1 MRSNPFKAA
10 LIKSGLAASVLLL
23 AGGST
28 FAQSVVNLTA
38 GPSTA
43 TLPDGAAVPMW
54 GYTCTGTQ
62 TVATCA
68 ALNPNAGTGWS
79 PVLITVPVSATGPT
93 SLTINLTNSLSFA
106 AGTGTNTVP
115 TSLVIVGQLGGG
127 LGGTPTRTQSPVH
140 APQGTTWPVAG
151 APDTSGQLGGDP
163 NSAGNTTFTP
173 PHQGDRVQSFG
184 SEVAVGATATAL
196 TWPALNPGTYL
207 IESGTHPSIQGPMG
221 LYGVLVVTTA
231 PGTAA
236 GCAYPGATAG
246 TCAVPYNAEVPLLL
260 SEIDAVQNSAV
271 QAAVTTAGFSE
282 TKVWSGQPGQC
293 GNPMNADGT
302 ANTTYHTCYPPA
314 VNYDPRYYLVSGVS
328 FDRTQ
333 VNATISPSA
342 FPTTPATASG
352 TVLVRFVN
360 AGLRMHIPS
369 IVGAQT
375 NNVTTTAGTP
385 TTTVVSGISLIA
397 EDGNVAPGSARVQSE
412 VFLAAGK
419 TYDVMINAPATGAP
433 ALPVFDRQ
441 LSLSTNNQREGGMQA
456 FITTNGSVLPATA
469 STPVAR
475 DDSYFLVAG
484 GTLSVSDPGKGVI
497 ANDTAVYGVTVL
509 TQPTGGTLT
518 LNGNGTFKYVPN
530 AGTASDS
537 FVYCANGSVTTT
549 GCSSGLT
556 ATVTLAACTASCQGA
571 APVAHAVTFTSNVAS
586 LYASAPPGVLG
597 NVTNSSG
604 LPLTAQFAGA
614 ANAAITLNVDGS
626 FVATGPGGACPGTLS
641 PTPPTGSTCQ
651 TFSYQARSSTGM
663 TSGSA
668 VATVV
673 FLPASNLSVTVF
685 DAMSKNQITDYRWVI
700 EEDRTF
706 NINPATQEYVPCVS
720 ANTPPGCGTT
730 VQNLGTNFH
739 TSYMPLV
746 AAGCVGQYAC
756 EFGQMMIDP
765 AGTGTHVNAVCDIG
779 NGVCRAVANAQQT
792 PVDPSQVHLDPTKRY
807 YISILPGDAGNSFT
821 AAAGSPVQVSGQP
834 ITLTKSGMTV
844 TATISQAG
852 GRVVTHV
859 VMGDTVVITGASVAA
874 WNGTHTVL
882 AATDT
887 SFTYLAG
894 GASSGI
900 SSALYST
907 ANPRP
912 FDLARDCP
920 LFATDYAPGTGTCG
934 HTMSGAPIPAVAARA
949 TTFAP
954 VVVLDQPT
962 PLPTAKVAVFV
973 FEDDSPLNG
982 EHDSHGG
989 TDAFGS
995 AKEPGLGGFE
1005 ITLFDD
1011 AGGTGDATGQMTYDM
1026 FNMPLSNSLAGTIDQ
1041 VTHAD
1046 ACAISTPNTAA
1057 NPALDHLVGMI
1068 VTCPHFE
1075 SDGTTVSPLEG
1086 QAVIA
1091 NLMPGRYGVVATP
1104 AADRIGRGEEWLQTN
1119 TLDGQKAHDSF
1130 IKVGGPAYFQEFG
1143 PAGYHVSVGFANP
1156 AIINSRT
1163 QNGVNGIC
1171 DPTSIDSTGA
1181 NVGGGGQTC
1190 DATVTGTVTDERQSR
1205 TPDQRLYSSG
1215 SGAAN
1220 AFTNCYVSMGDPD
1233 DDDFAFT
1240 KCDANGNFT
1249 LTNVPHGNW
1258 RITVF
1263 DQWNDLIVD
1272 GLSTPVALVAGP
1284 NNLGDLPKQ
1293 QWHTNIYTRTFLD
1306 LNKDGVSNL
1315 DTNGNLEPGL
1325 TLLPTNV
1332 RFRDGS
1338 YSNFNNTDLNG
1349 FAGFN
1354 EIFPLFNW
1362 YVIEADTARYKQTGI
1377 HVVYDAGGPADA
1389 TGGGPLDTTGVPCTA
1404 PNTPVG
1410 CNPNF
1415 GMGIGSNIASGF
1427 ANTLESVPLPP
1438 PLRFPGSVYCAD
1450 ADCSAQTRL
1459 THPIGGGPGGSTGR
1473 IDPPWVTT
1481 EGWQGFIGSSEF
1493 IEFGKT
1499 QYATGE
1505 NGGIRGEVIYAS
1517 TRPFDDPALLIHTS
1531 WTPDVPGVTINLYQ
1545 ELTAPDGSTGLT
1557 LVDTTKTTSWDDW
1570 AQGFRSIDGTTGI
1583 GIPNMNCPGQQLAP
1597 TSNAQGAP
1605 GDLFFFT
1612 LKNTTNWLK
1621 PTVALASNSQFKCYD
1636 GLHIF
1641 NQVQPAP
1648 YDGMYQFPSVTARD
1662 PVTGKPTATNCTG
1675 CIRNTVVPITDYDY
1689 NAWMLPAGKY
1699 VVEMILPPGYE
1710 LVKEEDKN
1718 ILIGDNYI
1726 APVTQQFAGLGSIFI
1741 LPDQAAVAATY
1752 NANNAQNPTQ
1762 DLGSAQRHEGDT
1774 GSVET
1779 FWPCVGALRIVPDYI
1794 SLFPYSA
1801 EVSPFAGASR
1811 RLCDRKEVTLEDQT
1825 QALAKFWIFSS
1836 THVAAHFTGFILDD
1850 FSSEFDPFAP
1860 QFGEKFAVPT
1870 LPVSIKDFA
1879 GNESSRVYSDQ
1890 WGQYNGLNYST
1901 WQVNP
1906 PNPTGY
1912 APTMMV
1918 ACMNDPGNGTI
1929 PDPYY
1934 NSNYS
1939 QFCYEIPYMPGQT
1952 QYMDTP
1958 VVPTAAFAEGYNPAD
1973 CAYPDFT
1980 PAISTVT
1987 GDVPGPWVSA
1997 TGRTL
2002 IINALTASTGPGVQV
2017 PNNAYSGPS
2026 ATIAPFNQKFVTR
2039 HYGFGTTPGSV
2050 TIGGVNSPLTGI
2062 GWTDTQIQATVP
2074 DTLPICQ
2081 PSGQA
2086 TGSGRQQIYHGA
2098 EASDRC
2104 GELVITAANG
2114 KKSID
2119 TVMVTAGGATPT
2131 VVTAENAANN
2141 AIQTAI
2147 DNAAPGAMIIVAPG
2161 VYNEM
2166 LVMWKP
2172 VRLQG
2177 VGAASVKVNAN
2188 THPSGKLDSWRRQV
2202 ECLFGLS
2209 LNGGFIN
2216 SSNPFDPSNT
2226 FACPASMQGKV
2237 DPIPLE
2243 PQVAWDPNLNGN
2255 LAELLLEP
2263 TLLGAYEGAGITVVG
2278 KGLANANTPG
2288 ICDAIDAGGCIALT
2302 NTTAECTANPS
2313 NFLCNPSRIDGITFV
2328 NSSQGGGGIFLH
2340 GWNPFAEVSN
2350 NRVYANAG
2358 TLSGGI
2364 TIGQPENPD
2373 PTVVGTI
2380 AQPLGFNSNVQV
2392 HNNSVTQ
2399 NASYGDELNS
2409 TTPMAAGGV
2418 TFCTGADNYQFNHNW
2433 VCGNL
2438 STGDGG
2444 GFAHFGFIAGG
2455 NISNNSFLFNQS
2467 SNPTIPTHGGG
2478 LAILG
2483 QPPDGTVCENQT
2495 VDTDCA
2501 PTLGDGIGGRPTGRS
2516 GSGAVPDLVIDAN
2529 LILGNTAESGSGGG
2543 IRLQNINGND
2553 AAVNNPGTPNNWWW
2567 VSITNNIIVNNVAG
2581 WDGAGVSMQDA
2592 LRTDFINNT
2601 VVDNDTTASAGVL
2614 FNTLGAANANTPPQ
2628 GCKPNPNPNTPQD
2641 PSCYY
2646 GIAPTNAQP
2655 AGLSV
2660 QDNDS
2665 VLISAFGTQTV
2676 TCPPNHFPGGS
2687 AQACKTVSYPMIS
2700 NDLFWQNRAFHIQVG
2715 GLGAG
2720 TLSQQNLVTLVP
2732 TLNQASTGD
2741 CQTTGT
2747 GNTGSVV
2754 YWDIGYRGDTNSTTH
2769 DGNGVALAPRNSILT
2784 STAGGYAGSGN
2795 IAAGAVNPGFI
2806 SFYCDGSRVPPENPQ
2821 PFAGYIVPAGV
2832 SDATIPNPV
2841 FNLTA
2846 AATVDEGNNWVNMQ
2860 YGPLSLYSP
2869 ANQTGTGAP
2878 LGNYSISGGPA
2889 VDAGSATGAPGHDF
2903 FGTARPQGGGFDI
2916 GAVELAVGGGGG
2928 GAIVSVTPTSL
2939 TFGNQLTGTTSA
2951 SQNLT
2956 LSNTGTA
2963 AFASITL
2970 TFSSAGFSRFNGGGF
2985 PANAPNCG
2993 VTLAAGQSCRI
3004 KVRFAPGTATGAV
3017 SGMLTITGI
3026 VPVTGSPVQLSGTG
3040 VQALTASL
3048 SPSPI
3053 AAPAGVNPQ
3062 TGSGTVT
3069 LTNPAAPGGAS
3080 VTLTAVN
3087 LPAPGTGGNGSLTTW
3102 FFSTATDNCT
3112 GVTLAPGGTCTVVM
3126 NFTSVN
3132 LASGANRTATM
3143 SVIHDGFTNPT
3154 VTLAGH
3160 KN

>member
-1 MRSNPFKAA
+1 MRSNMLKAA

-23 AGGST
+23 AGGSA
-28 FAQSVVNLTA
+28 FAQTVNLTA
-38 GPSTA
+38 APTTT
-43 TLPDGAAVPMW
+43 TLPDGQVVPMW
-54 GYTCTGTQ
+54 GYTCGAAVAAST
-62 TVATCA
+62 ATCA
-68 ALNPNAGTGWS
+68 SLNPAAPTATTPAGWS
-79 PVLITVPVSATGPT
+79 PVVITVPYVAGTTAGTSATT
-93 SLTINLTNSLSFA
+93 LTINLTNNLSFQPPTP
-106 AGTGTNTVP
+106 AGGTAPPANTVP

-127 LGGTPTRTQSPVH
+127 LGGTPTKTASPPH
-140 APQGTTWPVAG
+140 PRQGTTWPIAG
-151 APDTSGQLGGDP
+151 GPDTSATGCNPGLATSPTFCPPGQPG
-163 NSAGNTTFTP
+163 
-173 PHQGDRVQSFG
+173 RVQSFAT
-184 SEVAVGATATAL
+184 EVAAAGVTPVAPQVVSGSAL
-196 TWPALNPGTYL
+196 TWSNLKPGTYL

-231 PGTAA
+231 PTATA
-236 GCAYPGATAG
+236 PVGCAYPGAT

-260 SEIDAVQNSAV
+260 SEIDALQNSAV

-282 TKVWSGQPGQC
+282 TTVWSGQPGQC
-293 GNPMNADGT
+293 GNPLNANGT
-302 ANTTYHTCYPPA
+302 ANTSTFHKCYPPA
-314 VNYDPRYYLVSGVS
+314 VNYDPRYYLVNGVS
-328 FDRTQ
+328 FDRTKIT
-333 VNATISPSA
+333 ATPSPSV
-342 FPTTPATASG
+342 FPTVPATATG

-375 NNVTTTAGTP
+375 NYVTTTAGTTP
-385 TTTVVSGISLIA
+385 VTTTTVVSGISLIA
-397 EDGNVAPGSARVQSE
+397 EDGNVPPGTPRVQSE
-412 VFLAAGK
+412 VFLPAGK

-441 LSLSTNNQREGGMQA
+441 LSLSTNNQRDGGMQA
-456 FITTNGSVLPATA
+456 FIGTNGAVLPTTSTA
-469 STPVAR
+469 AVAR
-475 DDSYFLVAG
+475 PDSYFLVAG
-484 GTLSVSDPGKGVI
+484 KTLSVTDAGKGVI

-509 TQPTGGTLT
+509 SAPTAGTLT
-518 LNGNGTFKYVPN
+518 LNANGTFNYVPN
-530 AGTASDS
+530 TGTTSDS

-549 GCSSGLT
+549 ATPACSSGLT
-556 ATVTLAACTASCQGA
+556 AQVTLAACTAACQGA
-571 APVAHAVTFTSNVAS
+571 APVAHNVTFTSNVAS

-597 NVTNSSG
+597 NVTDSSG
-604 LPLTAQFAGA
+604 LPLTASGSGTG
-614 ANAAITLNVDGS
+614 ITLNADGS
-626 FVATGPGGACPGTLS
+626 FVATGPGAAGACSAASPAAPPGA
-641 PTPPTGSTCQ
+641 TCVA
-651 TFSYQARSSTGM
+651 FNYQATTSTGVPSSPA
-663 TSGSA
+663 T
-668 VATVV
+668 ATVV
-673 FLPASNLSVTVF
+673 FLPASNLLVTVL
-685 DAMSKNQITDYRWVI
+685 DAVSKNQITDYRWII

-706 NINPATQEYVPCVS
+706 NINPATQEYVPC
-720 ANTPPGCGTT
+720 ATPGNPVGCGTT
-730 VQNLGTNFH
+730 IQNLGTNFH

-756 EFGQMMIDP
+756 EFGQTIIDTTRGSATFGQHLP
-765 AGTGTHVNAVCDIG
+765 AVCDIG
-779 NGVCRAVANAQQT
+779 NGVCRTATNAQQT
-792 PVDPSQVHLDPTKRY
+792 PVNPNQVHLDPTKRY

-821 AAAGSPVQVSGQP
+821 AAAGGPIQVSGQP
-834 ITLTKSGMTV
+834 ITLTKVGTTV
-844 TATISQAG
+844 TATITQPAV
-852 GRVVTHV
+852 GRVVAHV
-859 VMGDTVVITGASVAA
+859 VAGDQVVITGASVAA
-874 WNGTHTVL
+874 WNGTKTVL
-882 AATDT
+882 TATDT
-887 SFTYLAG
+887 SFTYAAG
-894 GASSGI
+894 GTNGT

-934 HTMSGAPIPAVAARA
+934 HTMSGAPIPSPVAPA
-949 TTFAP
+949 TTFAA
-954 VVVLDQPT
+954 VTVLDQPT

-989 TDAFGS
+989 TDVFGN
-995 AKEPGLGGFE
+995 AREPGLGSFE

-1011 AGGTGDATGQMTYDM
+1011 AGGTGDPTGQMTYDM

-1041 VTHAD
+1041 VTGAD
-1046 ACAISTPNTAA
+1046 ACPISTPNTAA

-1075 SDGTTVSPLEG
+1075 SDGVNVSPLEG

-1130 IKVGGPAYFQEFG
+1130 IKVGGPGYFQEFG

-1156 AIINSRT
+1156 AIINGRT

-1171 DPTSIDSTGA
+1171 DPRIIDPTTGA
-1181 NVGGGGQTC
+1181 NSGGGGQTC
-1190 DATVTGTVTDERQSR
+1190 DATVTGTITDERQSR

-1215 SGAAN
+1215 SAAPN
-1220 AFTNCYVSMGDPD
+1220 GFTNCYVSMGDPD

-1240 KCDANGNFT
+1240 KCNADGSFT
-1249 LTNVPHGNW
+1249 LSNVPHGNW

-1272 GLSTPVALVAGP
+1272 GLSTPVALVAGT
-1284 NNLGDLPKQ
+1284 NSLGLLPKQ

-1306 LNKDGVSNL
+1306 LDKNGASTL
-1315 DTNGNLEPGL
+1315 DTTGVPCTGTSPTGAPTPAGCNPNYGSPTEPGL
-1325 TLLPTNV
+1325 TLLPTNI

-1362 YVIEADTARYKQTGI
+1362 YVIEADTTRYKQTGV
-1377 HVVYDAGGPADA
+1377 HVVYDAGGPADGA
-1389 TGGGPLDTTGVPCTA
+1389 GGGSSI
-1404 PNTPVG
+1404 
-1410 CNPNF
+1410 
-1415 GMGIGSNIASGF
+1415 IGSDL
-1427 ANTLESVPLPP
+1427 ANTLETVSLPTS
-1438 PLRFPGSVYCAD
+1438 LRFPGTVYCAT
-1450 ADCSAQTRL
+1450 ADCGGKSILTPSSDPPSSGCTTNASGVTTCTTRL
-1459 THPIGGGPGGSTGR
+1459 STGR

-1481 EGWQGFIGSSEF
+1481 EGWQGFIGASEF
-1493 IEFGKT
+1493 LEFGKT
-1499 QYATGE
+1499 PYAAGE
-1505 NGGIRGEVIYAS
+1505 TGGIKGEVIYAS

-1545 ELTAPDGSTGLT
+1545 EVTAPDGSTGLT
-1557 LVDTTKTTSWDDW
+1557 LVDTTKTSSWDDW
-1570 AQGFRSIDGTTGI
+1570 AQGFRQTGTTN
-1583 GIPNMNCPGQQLAP
+1583 IPNMNCPGQQPAP
-1597 TSNAQGAP
+1597 TSTAQGAP

-1612 LKNTTNWLK
+1612 LQNTTNWLN
-1621 PTVALASNSQFKCYD
+1621 PTVALPNNSQFKCYD
-1636 GLHIF
+1636 GMHVF

-1648 YDGMYQFPSVTARD
+1648 YDGRYEFPSVTARNLN
-1662 PVTGKPTATNCTG
+1662 TGKPATTNCHMRTTAEPWG
-1675 CIRNTVVPITDYDY
+1675 CVTNTAAGYDSG
-1689 NAWMLPAGKY
+1689 APMLPAGKY
-1699 VVEMILPPGYE
+1699 VVEMIVPPGYE

-1762 DLGSAQRHEGDT
+1762 DLGSLPRHEGDT

-1825 QALAKFWIFSS
+1825 AALAKFWVFSS

-1850 FSSEFDPFAP
+1850 FSSEFDPFSP

-1879 GNESSRVYSDQ
+1879 GNEVSRVYSDQ

-1918 ACMNDPGNGTI
+1918 ACMNDPGNGTT
-1929 PDPYY
+1929 PDPYF
-1934 NSNYS
+1934 NPSYS

-1958 VVPTAAFAEGYNPAD
+1958 VVPTAAFAEGYNPPD

-1980 PAISTVT
+1980 PAIATVT
-1987 GDVPGPWVSA
+1987 GSVAGPWISA
-1997 TGRTL
+1997 LPGTL
-2002 IINALTASTGPGVQV
+2002 TINALTASTGPGVQV
-2017 PNNAYSGPS
+2017 PNNAYSGPGS
-2026 ATIAPFNQKFVTR
+2026 TIAPFNQKFVTR
-2039 HYGFGTTPGSV
+2039 HYGFGAQCTATGGACAAVSSV
-2050 TIGGVNSPLTGI
+2050 TIGGVPASI
-2062 GWTDTQIQATVP
+2062 SSWSDTQITV
-2074 DTLPICQ
+2074 TVNALPLCQ
-2081 PSGQA
+2081 PPGQA
-2086 TGSGRQQIYHGA
+2086 TGPGRQQLYHGA
-2098 EASDRC
+2098 EASDGC
-2104 GELVITAANG
+2104 GELVITAGNG

-2131 VVTAENAANN
+2131 VVNGENAANN

-2177 VGAASVKVNAN
+2177 AGAASVKINAN
-2188 THPSGKLDSWRRQV
+2188 THPSGRIDAWRRQV

-2209 LNGGFIN
+2209 LNGAFI
-2216 SSNPFDPSNT
+2216 SSGNPFDPNGT
-2226 FACPASMQGKV
+2226 FPCPSSQQGKV
-2237 DPIPLE
+2237 DPIPAE
-2243 PQVAWDPNLNGN
+2243 PLVSWDPSLNGN

-2263 TLLGAYEGAGITVVG
+2263 TLLGAYEGAGITVLG

-2288 ICDAIDAGGCIALT
+2288 VCDALNAGGCILLT
-2302 NTTAECTANPS
+2302 NSTANCSANPS
-2313 NFLCNPSRIDGITFV
+2313 NFLCNPSRIDGISFV
-2328 NSSQGGGGIFLH
+2328 NSSQGGGAIFLH
-2340 GWNPFAEVSN
+2340 GWNHFMEVSN

-2373 PTVVGTI
+2373 PTVLGTI
-2380 AQPLGFNSNVQV
+2380 AQPLAQNINTQV

-2399 NASYGDELNS
+2399 NASYGDEMNS

-2418 TFCTGADNYQFNHNW
+2418 TFCTGADNYKFRNNW

-2438 STGDGG
+2438 SAGDGG

-2455 NISNNSFLFNQS
+2455 TISNNTFLFNQS

-2483 QPPDGTVCENQT
+2483 QPPDGTICESQT

-2501 PTLGDGIGGRPTGRS
+2501 PTLGDGIGGRPTRTGTA
-2516 GSGAVPDLVIDAN
+2516 AVPDLVIDAN

-2543 IRLQNINGND
+2543 MRLQDINGTD
-2553 AAVNNPGTPNNWWW
+2553 AAVNNPTNPTNWWW

-2581 WDGAGVSMQDA
+2581 WDGAGVSMQNA

-2601 VVDNDTTASAGVL
+2601 VVSNDTTASAGVL
-2614 FNTLGAANANTPPQ
+2614 FNTLGAAHANTPPP
-2628 GCKPNPNPNTPQD
+2628 GCSPTPNPNLPQD
-2641 PSCYY
+2641 PSCFY
-2646 GIAPTNAQP
+2646 GLAPTNPQP
-2655 AGLSV
+2655 AGLSA
-2660 QDNDS
+2660 QDNSS
-2665 VLISAFGTQTV
+2665 VLTSAWPTNVVCPTGHFQPANAGTS
-2676 TCPPNHFPGGS
+2676 PAIPANPKS
-2687 AQACKTVSYPMIS
+2687 CKTASYPLIR
-2700 NDLFWQNRAFHIQVG
+2700 NDLFWRNRAFNISVG
-2715 GLGAG
+2715 GRGTG
-2720 TLSQQNLVTLVP
+2720 TLSQQNMVTLVP
-2732 TLNQASTGD
+2732 TLNQPATPATSGGVVTG
-2741 CQTTGT
+2741 
-2747 GNTGSVV
+2747 GSGACVNGAT
-2754 YWDIGYRGDTNSTTH
+2754 YWDIGYRGDTNSTAH
-2769 DGNGVALAPRNSILT
+2769 NGTGFTLNPQNSILT
-2784 STAGGYAGSGN
+2784 STAGGYAGNGN
-2795 IAAGAVNPGFI
+2795 IAATTNPGLI
-2806 SFYCDGSRVPPENPQ
+2806 SVYCDGSRVPPENPQ
-2821 PFAGYIVPAGV
+2821 PFAGYNVPAGI
-2832 SDATIPNPV
+2832 SDATIPNPL

-2846 AATVDEGNNWVNMQ
+2846 AATVDEGNNWVNMS

-2869 ANQTGTGAP
+2869 ANQTGTGLP

-2889 VDAGSATGAPGHDF
+2889 VDAGLGIAAGAPNHDF
-2903 FGTARPQGGGFDI
+2903 FGTTRPQGSGIDI
-2916 GAVELAVGGGGG
+2916 GAVELSGGGGG
-2928 GAIVSVTPTSL
+2928 TAIASVTPTSL
-2939 TFGNQLTGTTSA
+2939 AFGSQVTGTTSA
-2951 SQNLT
+2951 PRNLT

-2963 AFASITL
+2963 PFTGLTL
-2970 TFSSAGFSRFNGGGF
+2970 TFSSPRFARSNVGTF
-2985 PANAPNCG
+2985 PTGAPNCTT
-2993 VTLAAGQSCRI
+2993 TLAASASCTI
-3004 KVRFAPGTATGAV
+3004 KVVFSPNTTGPV
-3017 SGMLTITGI
+3017 SGTVAITGS
-3026 VPVTGSPVQLSGTG
+3026 VTVSGSPVGLSGTG
-3040 VQALTASL
+3040 
-3048 SPSPI
+3048 
-3053 AAPAGVNPQ
+3053 N
-3062 TGSGTVT
+3062 
-3069 LTNPAAPGGAS
+3069 
-3080 VTLTAVN
+3080 
-3087 LPAPGTGGNGSLTTW
+3087 
-3102 FFSTATDNCT
+3102 
-3112 GVTLAPGGTCTVVM
+3112 
-3126 NFTSVN
+3126 
-3132 LASGANRTATM
+3132 
-3143 SVIHDGFTNPT
+3143 
-3154 VTLAGH
+3154 
-3160 KN
+3160 